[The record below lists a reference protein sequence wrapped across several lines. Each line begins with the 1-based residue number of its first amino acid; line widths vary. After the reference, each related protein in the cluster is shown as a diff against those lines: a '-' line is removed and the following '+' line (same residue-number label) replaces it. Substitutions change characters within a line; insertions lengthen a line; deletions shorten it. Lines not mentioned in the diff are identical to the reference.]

1 VSFGE
6 EIFPE
11 IKGDVAI
18 RDRLENVIRGIAGDH
33 GLTPSSVRGGI
44 RRLAPEDE
52 ILQEDGRFLIEQDP
66 DHFHFMVAHRLAGR
80 VKVVGKKGQILDE
93 NLGVLP

>member
-18 RDRLENVIRGIAGDH
+18 RDRLEYVIRGIAG
-33 GLTPSSVRGGI
+33 GNGPTPPSVREEI

-52 ILQEDGRFLIEQDP
+52 ILEEDGRFLVEQGP
-66 DHFHFMVAHRLAGR
+66 DHLHFLVAHRLAGR
-80 VKVVGKKGQILDE
+80 V
-93 NLGVLP
+93 